1 MKIPE
6 MMKRRIFSYIEAK
19 RGAMLLIA
27 ALFNFSHAYLSAQP
41 SSVIDSLEQVLKTV
55 PEDTSKVKLLNNI
68 ANELRNERNMKSQY
82 CMETRLCHSPGN
94 WGIKKAALMHTE
106 ISAMLR
112 TNLIIIQKQIRTSL
126 QD

>member
-68 ANELRNERNMKSQY
+68 ANELRNEKEYEKSILYGNQALSLAGKLGYKKGSADAYRNIGNVENELNNSQ
-82 CMETRLCHSPGN
+82 RKIL
-94 WGIKKAALMHTE
+94 KDA
-106 ISAMLR
+106 
-112 TNLIIIQKQIRTSL
+112 
-126 QD
+126 